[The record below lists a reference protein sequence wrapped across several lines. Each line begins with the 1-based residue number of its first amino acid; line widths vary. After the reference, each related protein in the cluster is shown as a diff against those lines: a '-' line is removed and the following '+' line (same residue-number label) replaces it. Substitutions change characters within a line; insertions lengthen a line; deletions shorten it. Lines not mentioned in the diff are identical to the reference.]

1 MNLNSG
7 LSEADAANFY
17 AVAATSVG
25 VAALSFPIARAAF
38 LRHWR
43 RVSAREMSE
52 QKLLR

>member
-25 VAALSFPIARAAF
+25 VAALCAQ
-38 LRHWR
+38 R
-43 RVSAREMSE
+43 RGGACIFSKRRLDVSSD
-52 QKLLR
+52 